1 MNRTDPCGA
10 DLERLAPSLFVALWS
25 TGFVVAHYATED
37 AGPLTFLAVRL
48 FGAGLLLWVVAM
60 ATGAPAVTST
70 EIRWA
75 AIAGLGMHALYLGGV
90 FVAISLGL
98 PTGLSALISGLHPVL
113 TSVVARLVL
122 GERLRRIQTIG
133 ITLGVA
139 GVVVVVVDKL
149 GGGTGAITAGA
160 MVAMTISVLGM
171 SAGTIVQRS
180 RGASMPLLRGT
191 AVQFLSSSAVLAVGA
206 VLNEHWRFHPT
217 ARLWFSLAW
226 ATIVLSMASVLIML
240 LMLQR
245 HAAARV
251 SSLFFL
257 VPALSTIE
265 GAILFGEHIG
275 AVIVVG
281 LVISLFGVFL
291 TTRQPRRKPA
301 WTG

>member
-1 MNRTDPCGA
+1 M
-10 DLERLAPSLFVALWS
+10 WS

-48 FGAGLLLWVVAM
+48 CGAGLLLWIVAM
-60 ATGAPAVTST
+60 VTGAPAITST

-75 AIAGLGMHALYLGGV
+75 ALAGLGMNALYLGGV

-113 TSVVARLVL
+113 TSTVARLVL

-133 ITLGVA
+133 IGLGVA

-149 GGGTGAITAGA
+149 GVRTGSVTAGA
-160 MVAMTISVLGM
+160 MVAMTVSVLGM

-180 RGASMPLLRGT
+180 RGASMPLLRGA
-191 AVQFLSSSAVLAVGA
+191 AVQFLASSIVLAGGA

-226 ATIVLSMASVLIML
+226 AMIVLSMASVPIML
-240 LMLQR
+240 MMLQR
-245 HAAARV
+245 RAAARV

-265 GAILFGEHIG
+265 GAILFNEHIG
-275 AVIVVG
+275 VVIGVG

-291 TTRQPRRKPA
+291 ATRQPARKPA
-301 WTG
+301 RAG